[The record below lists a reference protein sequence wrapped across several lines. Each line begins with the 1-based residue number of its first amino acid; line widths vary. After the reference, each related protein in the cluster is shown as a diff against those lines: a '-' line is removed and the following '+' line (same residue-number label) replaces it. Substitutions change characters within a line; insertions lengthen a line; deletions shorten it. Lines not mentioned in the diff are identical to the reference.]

1 MTQLALCPATC
12 ATAGCSVVRVF
23 SFSMSREETGRLQ
36 RKVLAVA
43 GWLVLDGGHTFCESC
58 SEMLRRAMNQMPI
71 NKARAVRSALSD
83 ALHLRRMDVSGVG

>member
-1 MTQLALCPATC
+1 MTTQSALCPATC

-43 GWLVLDGGHTFCESC
+43 GWLVMADSTFCPDC
-58 SEMLRRAMNQMPI
+58 GEMLRRALDRMSSQQ
-71 NKARAVRSALSD
+71 ARQVKTALSD
-83 ALHLRRMDVSGVG
+83 ALWAKRMEVVGGG

>member
-1 MTQLALCPATC
+1 MTQPALCPATC

-43 GWLVLDGGHTFCESC
+43 GWLVMADSTFCPEC
-58 SEMLRRAMNQMPI
+58 ARMLSI
-71 NKARAVRSALSD
+71 ARDRMSADQARQVKSALAD
-83 ALHLRRMDVSGVG
+83 ALWAKRMEVVGVG

>member
-1 MTQLALCPATC
+1 MTTVKATC
-12 ATAGCSVVRVF
+12 STEGCATVRGF
-23 SFSMSREETGRLQ
+23 SFDMDRAEAGRLQ

-71 NKARAVRSALSD
+71 DKARAVRSALSD